1 MAVYY
6 LDPIGGNNSNNGTS
20 FANRRKSYPS
30 SASNAFQDGD
40 EVRIIKSPDYTSLG
54 NATWK
59 AKPKGTFYSESEA
72 AKISNCTAVKGT
84 TTTINC
90 PSVHGLSTGDLVE
103 IEYSSNVDNNL
114 VGYYEATV
122 TSTTQ
127 FTIPSNTSN
136 DSWTDNSTTFTINPH
151 VKYLSVR
158 LPAGTYV
165 QPIALCVN
173 QGYHNWTV
181 QPNITH
187 TRGTYAIFR
196 PLHYYFQRFDF
207 TSSFTTGKVAHYQLP
222 STLNLSGYQQISFRF
237 GSYGA
242 DGTTNSGDD
251 EQIQAGSLTLRLCSD
266 NNGDVPVHTI
276 DFPKWG
282 GRGNQIYVSFAVVK
296 DFGTNLST
304 NINSVSLVCNT
315 AFADDFEFMI
325 SDIMAC
331 KASSDATSLT
341 GNSIISKSND
351 NVNQTEFYKVGAVV
365 DRHVIFMN
373 PASVGGGSSLHRVY
387 YSGTSETVATYKRET
402 LNLQSA
408 IDFGFYGRLF
418 YIDKSN
424 VFLNNGLTISGGWND
439 TDMSTQTGHSYLDGG
454 NNESCILF
462 DIRYSNNIII
472 SKVSAISMYHHFQ
485 GYNTG
490 GSTPAHASVHVSN
503 GTFAGAQ
510 YGIRD
515 ISTNTS
521 STRQST
527 YTNCIFMND
536 TSFQG
541 SDGNFTVF
549 DNCQF
554 IDATYYAPQEKFPPL
569 FKNCTMRNCDASNPD
584 SYEGTKMFQN
594 CTIDDENGRY
604 VTFSNSSSGYSRP
617 LGGDQMIFKDCSLTN
632 VQEIGPVQV
641 NSSYMASTLRE
652 QDENFLSYE
661 NYNNAANDHRIYYNN
676 AIMFSES
683 TVRYENSGIA
693 WKLSPAT
700 TSYTEDKPF
709 GPKFI
714 ESYVEAGTQVTASIW
729 TRRTNTAL
737 TVRMAALVTDNLLLG
752 LSSDLTDTMTSG
764 ADTWEQLSF
773 SFTPSVSG
781 LLTVRVL
788 VWGGS
793 THSAYVDAPTITQ
806 V

>member
-6 LDPIGGNNSNNGTS
+6 LDPIGGNNNNNGTS

-30 SASNAFQDGD
+30 SASSAFQDGD

-59 AKPKGTFYSESEA
+59 AKPKGTFYSESNA

-103 IEYSSNVDNNL
+103 IEYNSNVDNNL

-122 TSTTQ
+122 TSTLQ
-127 FTIPSNTSN
+127 FTIPSDTSN

-165 QPIALCVN
+165 QPIALCLN

-181 QPNITH
+181 QSNITH
-187 TRGTYAIFR
+187 YKGTYSVND
-196 PLHYYFQRFDF
+196 PLQYYFQRFDVQ
-207 TSSFTTGKVAHYQLP
+207 SAFTTGKVAHYQLP

-237 GSYGA
+237 NQYGI
-242 DGTTNSGDD
+242 DGTTNSGQ
-251 EQIQAGSLTLRLCSD
+251 EYQVQEASLTLRLCSD
-266 NNGDVPVHTI
+266 NNGDTPVHTI
-276 DFPKWG
+276 DFPKFG
-282 GRGNQIYVSFAVVK
+282 GRNLWCFGVVK

-304 NINSVSLVCNT
+304 NINSVSLVINT

-325 SDIMAC
+325 TDIMAC

-351 NVNQTEFYKVGAVV
+351 NVNRTEFYKVGAVV

-373 PASVGGGSSLHRVY
+373 PASNGGGASLDRVY
-387 YSGTSETVATYKRET
+387 YSGTSETVPTYKREA

-408 IDFGFYGRLF
+408 IDFGFYGYLF

-454 NNESCILF
+454 NQNSCILF
-462 DIRYSNNIII
+462 NAQYSNNIII
-472 SKVSAISMYHHFQ
+472 SKVSATSMYHHFQ
-485 GYNTG
+485 GYSTG
-490 GSTPAHASVHVSN
+490 GSTPAHASFHVSN
-503 GTFAGAQ
+503 GTFAGGN

-515 ISTNTS
+515 VS
-521 STRQST
+521 SSSSSFRQST
-527 YTNCIFMND
+527 YTNCIFLND

-541 SDGNFTVF
+541 NDGNFTVF

-554 IDATYYAPQEKFPPL
+554 IYATYYAPNEKFPPL

-584 SYEGTKMFQN
+584 SYAGTKMFQN
-594 CTIDDENGRY
+594 CTIDDENARY
-604 VTFSNSSSGYSRP
+604 VTFANRNYGP
-617 LGGDQMIFKDCSLTN
+617 PVGGDQMIFKDCSLTN

-641 NSSYMASTLRE
+641 NSSWMASTLRQ

-661 NYNNAANDHRIYYNN
+661 NYNNVANDHRIYYNN

-683 TVRYENSGIA
+683 TVRYVNSGIA

-700 TSYTEDKPF
+700 TSYTEYRPF

-729 TRRTNTAL
+729 VRRTNTAL
-737 TVRMAALVTDNLLLG
+737 TVRMAALVADNLLLG

-793 THSAYVDAPTITQ
+793 THSAYVDAPSITQ

>member
-1 MAVYY
+1 MV
-6 LDPIGGNNSNNGTS
+6 I
-20 FANRRKSYPS
+20 
-30 SASNAFQDGD
+30 
-40 EVRIIKSPDYTSLG
+40 
-54 NATWK
+54 
-59 AKPKGTFYSESEA
+59 
-72 AKISNCTAVKGT
+72 
-84 TTTINC
+84 
-90 PSVHGLSTGDLVE
+90 
-103 IEYSSNVDNNL
+103 
-114 VGYYEATV
+114 
-122 TSTTQ
+122 
-127 FTIPSNTSN
+127 
-136 DSWTDNSTTFTINPH
+136 
-151 VKYLSVR
+151 
-158 LPAGTYV
+158 
-165 QPIALCVN
+165 
-173 QGYHNWTV
+173 
-181 QPNITH
+181 
-187 TRGTYAIFR
+187 
-196 PLHYYFQRFDF
+196 
-207 TSSFTTGKVAHYQLP
+207 
-222 STLNLSGYQQISFRF
+222 
-237 GSYGA
+237 
-242 DGTTNSGDD
+242 
-251 EQIQAGSLTLRLCSD
+251 
-266 NNGDVPVHTI
+266 
-276 DFPKWG
+276 
-282 GRGNQIYVSFAVVK
+282 
-296 DFGTNLST
+296 
-304 NINSVSLVCNT
+304 NT

-325 SDIMAC
+325 TDIMAC

-351 NVNQTEFYKVGAVV
+351 NVNRTEFYKVGAVV

-373 PASVGGGSSLHRVY
+373 PSSNGGGAGLDRVY
-387 YSGTSETVATYKRET
+387 YSGTSETVPTYKREA

-408 IDFGFYGRLF
+408 IDFGFYGYLF
-418 YIDKSN
+418 YINRSN
-424 VFLNNGLTISGGWND
+424 IFLNNGLTISGGWND

-454 NNESCILF
+454 NQNSCILF
-462 DIRYSNNIII
+462 NAQYSNNIII
-472 SKVSAISMYHHFQ
+472 SKVSATSMYHHFQ

-490 GSTPAHASVHVSN
+490 GSTPAHASFHVSN
-503 GTFAGAQ
+503 GIFAGAN

-515 ISTNTS
+515 VNSDTS

-541 SDGNFTVF
+541 NDGNFTVF

-554 IDATYYAPQEKFPPL
+554 IYATYYAPNEKFPPL
-569 FKNCTMRNCDASNPD
+569 FKNCTMRNCSASNPD
-584 SYEGTKMFQN
+584 SYQGTKMFQN
-594 CTIDDENGRY
+594 CTIDDENARY
-604 VTFSNSSSGYSRP
+604 VTFANNGYSRP

-641 NSSYMASTLRE
+641 NSSWMASTLRQ

-661 NYNNAANDHRIYYNN
+661 NYNNVANDHRIYYNN

-683 TVRYENSGIA
+683 TVRYVNSGIA

-737 TVRMAALVTDNLLLG
+737 TVRMAALVADNLLLG

-793 THSAYVDAPTITQ
+793 THSAYVDAPSITQ

>member
-59 AKPKGTFYSESEA
+59 AKPKGTFYDESNA
-72 AKISNCTAVKGT
+72 AKISSCTAVKGT

-103 IEYSSNVDNNL
+103 IQYNSNYVDNNL

-127 FTIPSNTSN
+127 FTIPSDTSN
-136 DSWTDNSTTFTINPH
+136 DSWTDNVTNFTINPH
-151 VKYLSVR
+151 AKYLSVR

-165 QPIALCVN
+165 QPIALCLN
-173 QGYHNWTV
+173 QGFHNWTV

-187 TRGTYAIFR
+187 YRGSYAIFR

-282 GRGNQIYVSFAVVK
+282 GRGNQINVGFAIVK
-296 DFGTNLST
+296 DFGTSLST
-304 NINSVSLVCNT
+304 NINSVSLVCNI

-402 LNLQSA
+402 LNLQGA
-408 IDFGFYGRLF
+408 IDYGFYGRLF
-418 YIDKSN
+418 NIDKSN

-454 NNESCILF
+454 NNTSCILF
-462 DIRYSNNIII
+462 DIGYSNNIII
-472 SKVSAISMYHHFQ
+472 SRLSAISMYHHFQ

-503 GTFAGAQ
+503 GTFAGGK

-515 ISTNTS
+515 ISSSTS

-554 IDATYYAPQEKFPPL
+554 IDATYYAPNENFPPL
-569 FKNCTMRNCDASNPD
+569 FKNCTMRNCDASNPS
-584 SYEGTKMFQN
+584 SYQGTKMFQN
-594 CTIDDENGRY
+594 CTIDDENARY
-604 VTFSNSSSGYSRP
+604 VTFENSGYSRP

-683 TVRYENSGIA
+683 TVRYVNSGIA

-700 TSYTEDKPF
+700 TSYTEDRPF

-737 TVRMAALVTDNLLLG
+737 TVRMAALVADNLVLG

-793 THSAYVDAPTITQ
+793 THSAYVDAPSITQ

>member
-6 LDPIGGNNSNNGTS
+6 LDPIGGNNNNNGTS

-59 AKPKGTFYSESEA
+59 AKPKGTFYSESNA

-103 IEYSSNVDNNL
+103 IEYNSNVDNNL

-122 TSTTQ
+122 TSTLQ
-127 FTIPSNTSN
+127 FTIPSDTSN

-165 QPIALCVN
+165 QPIALCLN

-181 QPNITH
+181 QSNITH
-187 TRGTYAIFR
+187 YKGTYSVND
-196 PLHYYFQRFDF
+196 PLQYYFQRFDVQ
-207 TSSFTTGKVAHYQLP
+207 SAFTTGKVAHYQLP

-237 GSYGA
+237 NQYGI
-242 DGTTNSGDD
+242 DGTTNSGQ
-251 EQIQAGSLTLRLCSD
+251 EYQVQEASLTLRLCSD
-266 NNGDVPVHTI
+266 NNGDTPVHTI
-276 DFPKWG
+276 DFPKFG
-282 GRGNQIYVSFAVVK
+282 GRNLCGFAVVK

-304 NINSVSLVCNT
+304 NINSVSLVINT

-325 SDIMAC
+325 TDIMAC

-351 NVNQTEFYKVGAVV
+351 NVNRTEFYKVGAVV

-373 PASVGGGSSLHRVY
+373 PSSNGGGASLDRVY
-387 YSGTSETVATYKRET
+387 YSGTSETVPTYKREA

-408 IDFGFYGRLF
+408 IDFGFYGYLF
-418 YIDKSN
+418 YIDKTN

-454 NNESCILF
+454 NQNSCILF
-462 DIRYSNNIII
+462 NAQYSNNIII
-472 SKVSAISMYHHFQ
+472 SKVSATSMYHHFQ
-485 GYNTG
+485 GYSTG
-490 GSTPAHASVHVSN
+490 GSTPAHASFHVSN
-503 GTFAGAQ
+503 GTFAGAN

-515 ISTNTS
+515 VS
-521 STRQST
+521 SSSSSFRQST
-527 YTNCIFMND
+527 YTNCIFLND

-541 SDGNFTVF
+541 NDGNFTVF

-554 IDATYYAPQEKFPPL
+554 IYATYYAPNEKFPPL

-584 SYEGTKMFQN
+584 SYAGTKMFQN
-594 CTIDDENGRY
+594 CTIDDENARY
-604 VTFSNSSSGYSRP
+604 VTFANRNYGP
-617 LGGDQMIFKDCSLTN
+617 PVGGDQMIFKDCSLTN
-632 VQEIGPVQV
+632 VQQIGPVQV
-641 NSSYMASTLRE
+641 NSSWMASTLRQ

-683 TVRYENSGIA
+683 TVRYVNSGIA

-737 TVRMAALVTDNLLLG
+737 TVRMAALVADNLLLG

-793 THSAYVDAPTITQ
+793 THSAYVDAPSITQ

>member
-6 LDPIGGNNSNNGTS
+6 LDPISGNNSNNGTS
-20 FANRRKSYPS
+20 FANRRKSYDY

-59 AKPKGTFYSESEA
+59 AKPKGNFYDEFNN
-72 AKISNCTAVKGT
+72 AKISSCTAVKGT

-90 PSVHGLSTGDLVE
+90 PSIHGLSTGDLVE
-103 IEYSSNVDNNL
+103 IEYISNVDNNL

-127 FTIPSNTSN
+127 FTIPSDTSN
-136 DSWTDNSTTFTINPH
+136 DSWTNNSTTFTLNPS

-165 QPIALCVN
+165 QPIALCLN
-173 QGYHNWTV
+173 QGFHAWTV
-181 QPNITH
+181 QSNITH
-187 TRGTYAIFR
+187 YKGTYSVND
-196 PLHYYFQRFDF
+196 PLQRYFQRFDF

-237 GSYGA
+237 SEYGIN
-242 DGTTNSGDD
+242 GTTNSGN
-251 EQIQAGSLTLRLCSD
+251 EYQVQAASLTLRLCSD
-266 NNGDVPVHTI
+266 NNGDTPVHTI
-276 DFPKWG
+276 DFPKFG
-282 GRGNQIYVSFAVVK
+282 GRNLCAFAVVK

-315 AFADDFEFMI
+315 SFADDFEFMI
-325 SDIMAC
+325 TDIMAC

-341 GNSIISKSND
+341 GNSVISKSND
-351 NVNQTEFYKVGAVV
+351 DVNRTEFYKVGAVV

-373 PASVGGGSSLHRVY
+373 PSSNAGGASLDRVY
-387 YSGTSETVATYKRET
+387 YSGTSETVATYKREA
-402 LNLQSA
+402 LNLVNA
-408 IDFGFYGRLF
+408 IDFGFYGYLF
-418 YIDKSN
+418 YIDRKN

-454 NNESCILF
+454 NQNSCNLF
-462 DIRYSNNIII
+462 NAQYSNNINI
-472 SKVSAISMYHHFQ
+472 SKISACSMYHHFQ
-485 GYNTG
+485 GYSDN
-490 GSTPAHASVHVSN
+490 TPASASFHVSN
-503 GTFAGAQ
+503 GTFAGAN
-510 YGIRD
+510 YGIRNINAD
-515 ISTNTS
+515 PTNHKKSTF
-521 STRQST
+521 
-527 YTNCIFMND
+527 TNCIFMTD

-541 SDGNFTVF
+541 GDGNFTVF
-549 DNCQF
+549 DNCLF
-554 IDATYYAPQEKFPPL
+554 IYATYYAPNTKFPPL
-569 FKNCTMRNCDASNPD
+569 YKNCTMRNCDASNPN
-584 SYEGTKMFQN
+584 SYAGTKMFQN
-594 CTIDDENGRY
+594 CTIDDENARY
-604 VTFSNSSSGYSRP
+604 VTFANRNYGPP

-632 VQEIGPVQV
+632 VQEIGPVEV
-641 NSSYMASTLRE
+641 NSSWMASTLRQ

-661 NYNNAANDHRIYYNN
+661 NYNNVANDHRIYYNN

-683 TVRYENSGIA
+683 TVRYVNSGIA

-700 TSYTEDKPF
+700 TSYTEYIPF

-737 TVRMAALVTDNLLLG
+737 TVRMAALVADNLLLG
-752 LSSDLTDTMTSG
+752 LNSDLTDTMTSG
-764 ADTWEQLSF
+764 ADAWEQLSF
-773 SFTPSVSG
+773 TFTPSVSG

-806 V
+806 L

>member
-59 AKPKGTFYSESEA
+59 AKPKGTFYDESNA
-72 AKISNCTAVKGT
+72 AKISSCTAVKGT

-103 IEYSSNVDNNL
+103 IQYNSNYVDNNL

-127 FTIPSNTSN
+127 FTIPSDTSN
-136 DSWTDNSTTFTINPH
+136 DSWTDNVTNFTINPH
-151 VKYLSVR
+151 AKYLSVR

-165 QPIALCVN
+165 QPIALCLN
-173 QGYHNWTV
+173 QGFHNWTV

-187 TRGTYAIFR
+187 YRGSYAIFR

-282 GRGNQIYVSFAVVK
+282 GRGNQINVGFAIVK

-304 NINSVSLVCNT
+304 NINSVSLVCNI
-315 AFADDFEFMI
+315 AFADDFQFMI

-402 LNLQSA
+402 LNLQGA
-408 IDFGFYGRLF
+408 IDYGFYGRLF
-418 YIDKSN
+418 NIDKSN

-454 NNESCILF
+454 NNTSCILF
-462 DIRYSNNIII
+462 DIGYSNNIII
-472 SKVSAISMYHHFQ
+472 SRLSAISMYHHFQ

-503 GTFAGAQ
+503 GTFAGGK

-515 ISTNTS
+515 ISSSTS

-554 IDATYYAPQEKFPPL
+554 IDATYYAPNENFPPL

-584 SYEGTKMFQN
+584 SYQGTKMFQN
-594 CTIDDENGRY
+594 CTIDDENARY
-604 VTFSNSSSGYSRP
+604 VTFENSGYSRP

-683 TVRYENSGIA
+683 TVRYVNSGIA

-700 TSYTEDKPF
+700 TSYTEDRPF

-737 TVRMAALVTDNLLLG
+737 TVRMAALVADNLVLG

-793 THSAYVDAPTITQ
+793 THSAYVDAPSITQ